1 MSIIASPRLER
12 ITTKYLSP
20 QQQQQQQQR
29 RDQAYNPATPTNNIY
44 TSASLQPLAERS
56 LDDWDLNNI
65 ILLSDINGSLHCVN
79 RDDGNLIWSLPI
91 DEPLV
96 KIQSNIKDKSAAH
109 NILWFVEPYQDGTL
123 YYFNSKFGLNK
134 LPTSIKDLVMESPFT
149 LSGDDKIYTGTR
161 KHHYTISTSTRVK

>member
-1 MSIIASPRLER
+1 MHLFYFISYIISILLVSIIASPRLER

-96 KIQSNIKDKSAAH
+96 KIQSNIRTNQQH
-109 NILWFVEPYQDGTL
+109 IIF
-123 YYFNSKFGLNK
+123 FGLLNHIRMVPYIIS
-134 LPTSIKDLVMESPFT
+134 LLNLV
-149 LSGDDKIYTGTR
+149 
-161 KHHYTISTSTRVK
+161 